1 MKDKDKI
8 KKSLRAYDDALERWE
23 RKRIPFTAV
32 NRIVYITGELTKNI
46 QDARLMKDK
55 NKIKIGFLEGAH
67 PIAAELTT
75 CGLLGVEPQIVA
87 VL

>member
-1 MKDKDKI
+1 
-8 KKSLRAYDDALERWE
+8 
-23 RKRIPFTAV
+23 
-32 NRIVYITGELTKNI
+32 
-46 QDARLMKDK
+46 MKDK